1 MRRIA
6 AEYGVGY
13 DTFLRHAL
21 GRTGPG
27 ARELDR
33 ASDEEIARLSAG
45 TGVSVEQLE
54 GMRTGAAM
62 ARVNERTQG
71 WLLAEAGREALEQL
85 RVSVMRMV
93 RRAEADRG

>member
-27 ARELDR
+27 ARELDEMP
-33 ASDEEIARLSAG
+33 DETLARLSAG
-45 TGVSVEQLE
+45 TGVPIEHLRE
-54 GMRTGAAM
+54 MRTGATM
-62 ARVNERTQG
+62 ARVNERIQG
-71 WLLAEAGREALEQL
+71 WLLTEEGRAALEQL
-85 RVSVMRMV
+85 RVSLGRMV
-93 RRAEADRG
+93 RRAEANRG